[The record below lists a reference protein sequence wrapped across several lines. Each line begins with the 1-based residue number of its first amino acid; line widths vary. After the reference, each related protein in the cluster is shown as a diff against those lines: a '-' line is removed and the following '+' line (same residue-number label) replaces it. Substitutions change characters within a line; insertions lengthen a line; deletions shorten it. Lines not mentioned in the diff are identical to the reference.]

1 MSVFSLKIPKE
12 NDDKRHSEMPGFITG
27 MLGLVDNGVVA
38 AGSSMQMMGWLC
50 ALHCLEELQH

>member
-1 MSVFSLKIPKE
+1 
-12 NDDKRHSEMPGFITG
+12 MPGFITG

-38 AGSSMQMMGWLC
+38 VGSSMQMMGRLC